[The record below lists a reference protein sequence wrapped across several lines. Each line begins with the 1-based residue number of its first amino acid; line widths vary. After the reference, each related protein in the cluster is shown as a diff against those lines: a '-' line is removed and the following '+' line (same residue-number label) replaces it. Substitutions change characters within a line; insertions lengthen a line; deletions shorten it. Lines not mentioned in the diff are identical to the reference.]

1 MLCMRTQGNAVLVV
15 RGTASSADEGA
26 PWRAIGMRTNDSYS
40 GPVTYT
46 IQVFTA
52 RNYLNL

>member
-1 MLCMRTQGNAVLVV
+1 MRTQGNAVLVV